1 MGGDDELSRCGC
13 STRLADCD
21 RLSRAKWHGSKHEE
35 AADLRH
41 RKVYSYTEFR
51 FENGVKLEMGDEL
64 PSL

>member
-13 STRLADCD
+13 STRLTDCD
-21 RLSRAKWHGSKHEE
+21 RLSRAKWKGSKHEE

-41 RKVYSYTEFR
+41 RKVCSYTEFQ
-51 FENGVKLEMGDEL
+51 FKNGVKLEMGDEL